1 MRSLEID
8 NNGIKAGVLT
18 EKTAGRGYRFVYD
31 KNYVANDKSG
41 AISKTLPLS
50 ETEYY
55 SEKLFPFF
63 ANLLPEGMNRSVVC
77 RANKI
82 DENDDFGLLCAFSGK
97 DIIGS
102 ITVRAL

>member
-1 MRSLEID
+1 MRSLVVY
-8 NNGIKAGVLT
+8 NHGIKAGVLT
-18 EKTAGRGYRFVYD
+18 EEAAGSGYRFAYD
-31 KNYVANDKSG
+31 KNYVANGSFG
-41 AISKTLPLS
+41 AISKTLPLT

-63 ANLLPEGMNRSVVC
+63 VNLLPEGLNRSVVC

-82 DENDDFGLLCAFSGK
+82 DENDDFGLLSAFSGR

-102 ITVRAL
+102 VTVRSL

>member
-8 NNGIKAGVLT
+8 NHGIKAGLLT
-18 EKTAGRGYRFVYD
+18 EETAGKGYRFTYD
-31 KNYVANDKSG
+31 KNYVANGKLG

-63 ANLLPEGMNRSVVC
+63 ANLLPEGLNRSVVC

-102 ITVRAL
+102 VTVRAL